1 MKTISADLRLA
12 DDAAAQV
19 VQEIHRGLSVALAN
33 APTDDRLLRPGH
45 ADENVLI
52 ALRLD
57 LMTQDVL
64 LLFRNE

>member
-1 MKTISADLRLA
+1 MQEVHGGLGVTLA
-12 DDAAAQV
+12 D
-19 VQEIHRGLSVALAN
+19 
-33 APTDDRLLRPGH
+33 APTDGRLLRSGH
-45 ADENVLI
+45 ADENVLS

>member
-1 MKTISADLRLA
+1 MQEVHCGLGVTLA
-12 DDAAAQV
+12 
-19 VQEIHRGLSVALAN
+19 G
-33 APTDDRLLRPGH
+33 APTDDRLLRPGR